1 MGFHFLLQGIF
12 LTHGSNPNLLHW
24 QVDSLPLSHQRNPYL
39 PLCCMLCLVSQ
50 SCPTLC
56 DPMDCSPPGS
66 SVHGDSPGKN
76 TGVGCHALL
85 QGIIPTQGSNPGL
98 WHCRQIFYH
107 LSHQG
112 SPRILEWVAY
122 PFSLGNL
129 PDPGIKPGSPALQDS
144 LPYELPDL

>member
-98 WHCRQIFYH
+98 WHCRQILYH

-122 PFSLGNL
+122 PFCR
-129 PDPGIKPGSPALQDS
+129 GSSQTRNRTRVS
-144 LPYELPDL
+144 CITGGFFTN